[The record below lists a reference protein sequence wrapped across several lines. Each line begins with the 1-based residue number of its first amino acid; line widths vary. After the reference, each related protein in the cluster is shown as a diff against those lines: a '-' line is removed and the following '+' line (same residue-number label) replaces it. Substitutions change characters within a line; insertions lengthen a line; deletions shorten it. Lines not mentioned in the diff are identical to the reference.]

1 MTFLWKCQA
10 RCVWGFRSLL
20 TTEKHHIYT
29 DQEYMFYNIYTRFVC
44 QIIYIVTVYI
54 KLCYL
59 CVYLVHPLLSS
70 SFQFY
75 LQSRFTWR
83 GARLL
88 RPLLQFT
95 LLMMAFYTGLSRVS
109 DHKHHP
115 TDVLAGFV
123 QGALVAYCIVSA
135 KHTVHASCIKEIWNV
150 RNIA

>member
-1 MTFLWKCQA
+1 MSL
-10 RCVWGFRSLL
+10 SLL
-20 TTEKHHIYT
+20 
-29 DQEYMFYNIYTRFVC
+29 
-44 QIIYIVTVYI
+44 
-54 KLCYL
+54 L
-59 CVYLVHPLLSS
+59 
-70 SFQFY
+70 QFY

-123 QGALVAYCIVSA
+123 QGALVAYCIVS
-135 KHTVHASCIKEIWNV
+135 T
-150 RNIA
+150 RNMDTFISAIGA